1 MTSEQR
7 GGTQKSG
14 MGHDRK
20 KDSQGDRQRSKGDS
34 GGAKD
39 SLAHSLRQAYQQT
52 IAEDVP
58 DEMLEL
64 LKKLG

>member
-1 MTSEQR
+1 MTSDKR

-14 MGHDRK
+14 MGKDRK
-20 KDSQGDRQRSKGDS
+20 QEMPSDRPRRHDASDE
-34 GGAKD
+34 AKD
-39 SLAHSLRQAYQQT
+39 SVAHSLRQAYQQT

>member
-1 MTSEQR
+1 MHRKGGKSE
-7 GGTQKSG
+7 
-14 MGHDRK
+14 
-20 KDSQGDRQRSKGDS
+20 S

-39 SLAHSLRQAYQQT
+39 SVASSLRKAYQQT

-58 DEMLEL
+58 AEMLEL